1 MKKILRNI
9 SWAAAVLGGV
19 MALAVAVMTVYSIT
33 QRFLTS
39 RPLQGDI
46 ELVQL
51 GIAISISL
59 CIAWCQLHGGNIIVD
74 FFTQNVRPSLNR
86 FFDALGCLMLAIM
99 YGLLSVR
106 TVYGAFAVHASYE
119 RTATLDL
126 PGWWT
131 YAWLAPGLALG
142 AVIAL
147 TQAWMHFTQ
156 QDMTTLSGEHIE
168 ESVGAIQ

>member
-1 MKKILRNI
+1 MKQILRRI
-9 SWAAAVLGGV
+9 SWSAAVLGGM
-19 MALAVAVMTVYSIT
+19 MALAVALMTTYSIL
-33 QRFLTS
+33 QRYFTS
-39 RPLQGDI
+39 KPLQGDI

-59 CIAWCQLHGGNIIVD
+59 CIAWCQLQGGNIIVD
-74 FFTQNVRPSLNR
+74 FFTAKARPSVNR
-86 FFDALGCLMLAIM
+86 FLDGLGCLLLAIM

-106 TVYGAFAVHASYE
+106 TMYGAVAVHGSYE

-131 YAWLAPGLALG
+131 YAWLAPGLAL
-142 AVIAL
+142 AAIIAL

-156 QDMTTLSGEHIE
+156 QDMALLKGDSDA
-168 ESVGAIQ
+168 GATA